1 MTGWMPETTDNVV
14 WVVAMGP
21 DPCTPEL
28 EAMTLLWAVVETLLW
43 PVVKT
48 NPGWVTITG
57 GAVVTA
63 GAVVTNGAG
72 GCCPDPVARG
82 TFSSP
87 EMMSRNNL
95 QHS

>member
-1 MTGWMPETTDNVV
+1 MPAVGVETTDIVV

-43 PVVKT
+43 PVVET

-57 GAVVTA
+57 GAVVT
-63 GAVVTNGAG
+63 GGAG
-72 GCCPDPVARG
+72 GCWPDPVVGG
-82 TFSSP
+82 TCSSP
-87 EMMSRNNL
+87 DMMSRNNL
-95 QHS
+95 KHS